1 MTQEIV
7 FLAQNKKTTFQLYAL
22 VSQYLIMLLVL
33 TIGGYL
39 LGRYVI
45 IKTVLSGGIIATI
58 GAIAGIIMFILEMLR
73 LGHEE
78 K

>member
-1 MTQEIV
+1 M
-7 FLAQNKKTTFQLYAL
+7 AQNKKTTFQLYAL